1 MGKKLIRIIAI
12 YLICFPLNIHERV
25 SDWMFEI
32 LQTEDDILKIFFHQM
47 QCFIP
52 KTVYFNFLNVYI
64 CIDLRYSLFV

>member
-1 MGKKLIRIIAI
+1 
-12 YLICFPLNIHERV
+12 
-25 SDWMFEI
+25 MFEI